1 MSLKSIENR
10 LLRLLDVSRTMIDLA
25 YYALLYND
33 EAIAEEVLK
42 LEEEVDD
49 LHTDFELE
57 VLKLRGSGDEKGIL
71 GLVRLGLSA
80 EAISD
85 AAASI
90 ADLIVRDIQPH
101 PILHLVFH
109 ETEETVTLIKVGSG
123 SELENKSLG
132 DLELDEMGINVLAVK
147 RIGGRWI
154 KDPPDSFILNPGDL
168 IMASGY
174 HDSIE
179 ELREMASSPS
189 TEDERK

>member
-1 MSLKSIENR
+1 MSLKSIEDR

-109 ETEETVTLIKVGSG
+109 ETEETVSLIQVGENSMLEG
-123 SELENKSLG
+123 KSIGELEF
-132 DLELDEMGINVLAVK
+132 EEMGINILAVK
-147 RIGGRWI
+147 KLGGHWLRSPP
-154 KDPPDSFILNPGDL
+154 KDFILHEGDMIVVSGYRDSVKEL
-168 IMASGY
+168 SNMASKN
-174 HDSIE
+174 
-179 ELREMASSPS
+179 SSKS
-189 TEDERK
+189 